1 MTKYGEAAVKS
12 ANAII
17 SNEGKNP
24 RDIWDLVTS
33 DIFGEGTSSQK
44 KTCPRNAF
52 LALCEEGMLKGILK
66 GNYTSS
72 RKNKEYALKAVKI
85 LKERPNLVNH
95 PKALWLEVVDEPKIH
110 NGQMDVIIALWKNG
124 YIDGK

>member
-1 MTKYGEAAVKS
+1 
-12 ANAII
+12 
-17 SNEGKNP
+17 
-24 RDIWDLVTS
+24 
-33 DIFGEGTSSQK
+33 
-44 KTCPRNAF
+44 
-52 LALCEEGMLKGILK
+52 MLKGILK

-72 RKNKEYALKAVKI
+72 RKNKEYALKAVEI
-85 LKERPNLVNH
+85 LKERPNLVNN